1 LIGRPSDTYLR
12 DDAATHFRKIG
23 IVGAVILLPAWFY
36 WGYLENV
43 YVTWPTQPQPEIGRT
58 VPHVV
63 EGMEVYVTPDDQ
75 QLNNELKWTIIGSGT
90 ILMVGVI
97 FSGKF
102 RFS

>member
-1 LIGRPSDTYLR
+1 LR